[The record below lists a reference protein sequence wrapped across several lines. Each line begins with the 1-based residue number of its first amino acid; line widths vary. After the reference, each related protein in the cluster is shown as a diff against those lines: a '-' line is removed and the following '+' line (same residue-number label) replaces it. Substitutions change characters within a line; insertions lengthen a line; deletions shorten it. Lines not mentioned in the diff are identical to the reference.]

1 MRTVFI
7 LGAGFSR
14 PAGLP
19 LMNDFIHMAKDRY
32 AINNEKFQVVKEVD
46 SLISEYANTSR
57 YLKLDLD
64 NIEELLSIFETK
76 RLVENSRNNPFKKL
90 ICDLL
95 SELSPKF
102 DSPLVSNTNEVIK
115 SVYENPIENGYFS
128 FICSILG
135 LNIEILSPME
145 IRIARG
151 LIRDDVSIITFN
163 YDIILESSLIKLDK
177 YSVDIKWMQRLL
189 SEKIIH
195 LHGTIENEDTIM
207 PPSWNKTMPEELLLS
222 WKLAFEKISNAQR
235 IVVIGY
241 SFPQTDSYFDYFL
254 KSALAKNYDLRSVKV
269 FDPNIKG
276 AFEDRL
282 KDKFTLKKLITVG
295 NGVEY
300 IFNSVNMFEYGT
312 EYPVKLNNN
321 YQNLHH
327 LIDA

>member
-19 LMNDFIHMAKDRY
+19 LMNNFIHMAKDMY
-32 AINNEKFQVVKEVD
+32 AINNEKFKVVKEVD
-46 SLISEYANTSR
+46 ALISEYANTSR

-76 RLVENSRNNPFKKL
+76 RLVENNKNNPFKKL

-102 DSPLVSNTNEVIK
+102 ESSLVTIENEVIN
-115 SVYENPIENGYFS
+115 SVYNNAIENWYFS

-135 LNIEILSPME
+135 LDIEIFSPTEM
-145 IRIARG
+145 RIARG
-151 LIRDDVSIITFN
+151 GIRDDVSIITFN
-163 YDIILESSLIKLDK
+163 YDIILESSLLKLDQ
-177 YSVDIKWMQRLL
+177 YGVNVEWIKKLL
-189 SEKIIH
+189 SEKVIH

-207 PPSWNKTMPEELLLS
+207 PPSWNKTMPEELLFS
-222 WKLAFEKISNAQR
+222 WKMAFEKISSAQR

-241 SFPQTDSYFDYFL
+241 SFPLTDSYFDYFL
-254 KSALAKNYDLRSVKV
+254 KSALAMNYDLRSVKV
-269 FDPNIKG
+269 FDPNLKG

-282 KDKFTLKKLITVG
+282 RDKFTLKKLITVG
-295 NGVEY
+295 NGVENV
-300 IFNSVNMFEYGT
+300 FKSVNMFEQSSK
-312 EYPVKLNNN
+312 YPVKLYNNHK
-321 YQNLHH
+321 NLLH

>member
-312 EYPVKLNNN
+312 KYPVKLNNN